1 MAAALPVF
9 FLPVSYAVSGKKKP
23 APGPVRAPNT
33 NLLLVQAELLVE
45 AADTSASIHH
55 LLLASK
61 EGVTL
66 GADFHLNVL
75 LSRTSLDHVATGAS
89 NSGLLI
95 VGMDAFLHG
104 IHLFLSKISPGAQ

>member
-1 MAAALPVF
+1 MHLCIKRQGDVAHCN
-9 FLPVSYAVSGKKKP
+9 VSLKETIRLAQ
-23 APGPVRAPNT
+23 T
-33 NLLLVQAELLVE
+33 ELLVE
-45 AADTSASIHH
+45 AADTSAGVHH
-55 LLLASK
+55 LLLTGV

-75 LSRTSLDHVATGAS
+75 LSRTSLDHVAAGAS